1 MPDRVEAG
9 TYLIAAAATGG
20 EIELLGADPE
30 TLGAVLEKLQM
41 AGADI
46 TIDAI
51 VALAALQQVITVT
64 AIYAVVTSSTQ
75 KGI

>member
-1 MPDRVEAG
+1 MTPEEVEQRVISPLEM
-9 TYLIAAAATGG
+9 
-20 EIELLGADPE
+20 ELLGIPRQ
-30 TLGAVLEKLQM
+30 TVLRSTAKY
-41 AGADI
+41 AIADI